1 MGNTIEDMIGS
12 GLIGTVGDPTFFG
25 LLLIGA
31 VAGVLLVT
39 NTRGDVKIMI
49 LVPTTI
55 LAATFAPILRIPL
68 MLIGAVVIV
77 LAALKFIN
85 R

>member
-12 GLIGTVGDPTFFG
+12 GLIGTVGDPAFFG